1 MPDWREILEGD
12 GPAAW
17 RAAYRLVGNRADADE
32 CFQEA
37 CLAAVEVS
45 RREDVR
51 SWRALLVRLATARAV
66 DRLRARARARRRASA
81 GGREAAGSW
90 DSLPDPSPPPEDVA
104 EEHELAESLRDALGR
119 IPARQAEAFCLHGL
133 EGLGYRD
140 VARRMGVSV
149 GLVGVLIHRARA
161 RLRAL
166 LAAYHTPP
174 SHAPSVLP
182 SAGKEPS

>member
-1 MPDWREILEGD
+1 MPDWREILEAD

-32 CFQEA
+32 CFQDA
-37 CLAAVEVS
+37 CVAAVEVA

-66 DRLRARARARRRASA
+66 DRLRARVRQRAAV
-81 GGREAAGSW
+81 EAAEGW
-90 DSLPDPSPPPEDVA
+90 RQVEDPSPTPADVA
-104 EEHELAESLRDALGR
+104 FERELAGSLRDALGR

-149 GLVGVLIHRARA
+149 GLAGVLIHRARGRLQA
-161 RLRAL
+161 LLRAYQTTPQPTP
-166 LAAYHTPP
+166 AAR
-174 SHAPSVLP
+174 
-182 SAGKEPS
+182 KEPS